1 MQGERGNI
9 RLSEP
14 PVTTCGGG
22 ATRIGQL
29 VGLKRRKRSKTLV
42 DVEKR
47 RETDSECTNI
57 TPPTL
62 SDLISVLIRC
72 VYEQPKEQRTCF
84 VI

>member
-1 MQGERGNI
+1 MPGERGNI

-14 PVTTCGGG
+14 TSYHLRWWRDTYRPAGGFEKKKEKQNTG
-22 ATRIGQL
+22 
-29 VGLKRRKRSKTLV
+29 RRR
-42 DVEKR
+42 ENQ
-47 RETDSECTNI
+47 ETDSECTNI